1 MTQKTG
7 GYEFL
12 WDGSEEGWVV
22 VRTKNGPGAIY
33 NTMTRQALVIED
45 DDEHEHAIRN
55 EGPRVP
61 LPGLNPV
68 ATTTP

>member
-1 MTQKTG
+1 MTQKTS

-45 DDEHEHAIRN
+45 DDEHEHAIRMMR
-55 EGPRVP
+55 EHACPYLDSIP
-61 LPGLNPV
+61 
-68 ATTTP
+68 